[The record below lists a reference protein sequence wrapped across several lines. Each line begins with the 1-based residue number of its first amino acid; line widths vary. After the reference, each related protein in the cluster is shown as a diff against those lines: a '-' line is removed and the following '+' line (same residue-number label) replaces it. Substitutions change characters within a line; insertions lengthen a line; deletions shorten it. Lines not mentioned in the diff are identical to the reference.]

1 MSQQNV
7 PKSFRT
13 ILAAL
18 ILACMMAPAFSL
30 AGADSGNYEQ
40 QIQEWRQARNERLR
54 SPDGYLAQ
62 VGLEWLAEGENRL
75 GRQES
80 STIRMPGGPQDWGT
94 IHVEGDELRY
104 LPAPGSGIRVN
115 GEEAGEVLLQPD
127 VSGEPTVVSVGDLSF
142 YAIYRQSYA
151 LRIKDVN
158 SPDLQAFNGVEN
170 FDIQENWRVDAR
182 FVPAPKGTT
191 IEIAN
196 VLGQTNFSSVF
207 GTVEF
212 DREGKTHRLI
222 ALGDEESSSLWFLFA
237 DRTSGRETYGAGRFL
252 YSDGMPEN
260 GRVVVDFNKA
270 YNPPC
275 AFNDFSTCPL
285 PPQENRLDIAVTAGE
300 KKYHD

>member
-1 MSQQNV
+1 ML
-7 PKSFRT
+7 
-13 ILAAL
+13 LALMIPVSAL
-18 ILACMMAPAFSL
+18 
-30 AGADSGNYEQ
+30 ADIAEGSYEQ
-40 QIQEWRQARNERLR
+40 QILDWRKGRNERLS

-75 GRQES
+75 GRQDI
-80 STIRMPGGPQDWGT
+80 STIAMPGGPDDWGT
-94 IHVEGDELRY
+94 IFVDGDELRFR
-104 LPAPGSGIRVN
+104 PAPGAGIRVN
-115 GEEAGEVLLQPD
+115 GQEVGKVVGEVMLKPD
-127 VSGEPTVVSVGDLSF
+127 VPGEPTIISQGDLSF

-158 SPDLQAFNGVEN
+158 SPDLQAFSGVEN
-170 FDIQENWRVDAR
+170 FDIQEDWRVDAR
-182 FVPAPKGTT
+182 FLRAPQDTT

-196 VLGQTNFSSVF
+196 VLGQTDPSPVF

-222 ALGDEESSSLWFLFA
+222 ALGDEESTSLWFLFA

-285 PPQENRLDIAVTAGE
+285 PPQENRLNIAVTAGE

>member
-1 MSQQNV
+1 MSRLHSRRGIS
-7 PKSFRT
+7 KML
-13 ILAAL
+13 IALLLAGM
-18 ILACMMAPAFSL
+18 IAPAL
-30 AGADSGNYEQ
+30 APAGASDGSYEQ
-40 QIQEWRQARNERLR
+40 QILEWRKGRHERLS

-75 GRQES
+75 GRQET
-80 STIRMPGGPQDWGT
+80 STIRMPGGPEDWGT
-94 IHVEGDELRY
+94 IHVDGEELIY
-104 LPAPGSGIRVN
+104 QPAPGSGIRVN
-115 GEEAGEVLLQPD
+115 GQEVGEVRLKPD
-127 VSGEPTVVSVGDLSF
+127 LSGEPTLVSLGDLSF

-158 SPDLQAFNGVEN
+158 SPDLQAFSGVEN
-170 FDIQENWRVDAR
+170 FEIREDWRVDAR
-182 FVPAPKGTT
+182 FIPAPQGTT

-196 VLGQTNFSSVF
+196 VLGQTSPSVVL

-212 DREGKTHRLI
+212 VREGKTHRLI
-222 ALGDEESSSLWFLFA
+222 ALENEESTSLWFLFA

-252 YSDGMPEN
+252 YSEGMPEN